1 MTGEYFCRP
10 RENLHCFYITKDNV
24 EEFANNY
31 GCKGMHMI
39 TIADRFAYA
48 KYNNGMVW
56 HIPLNAF
63 MVYEHDGWKSYT
75 QKEFDETYE
84 ITI

>member
-1 MTGEYFCRP
+1 M
-10 RENLHCFYITKDNV
+10 
-24 EEFANNY
+24 
-31 GCKGMHMI
+31 GMHMI